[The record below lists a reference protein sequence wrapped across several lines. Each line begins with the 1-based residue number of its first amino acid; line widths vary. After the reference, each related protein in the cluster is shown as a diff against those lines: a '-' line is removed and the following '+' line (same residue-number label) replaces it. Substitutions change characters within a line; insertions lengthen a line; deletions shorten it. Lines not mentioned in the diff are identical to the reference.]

1 MHKKR
6 LFRTPLV
13 ALAALLVVLI
23 VPAAA
28 QANHVTGVDVTC
40 AAGNGPATLVVKF
53 EEFRDREKAVT
64 GTISVDGTVVRTYTG
79 PNDLA
84 PVQWGANTPLPDGT
98 LGADG
103 TLTFVTGNL
112 APGTHTVSVSF
123 SWPYQF
129 GTGSAS
135 KEFSCPPVQP
145 PTTTTP
151 PPTTTTPPPGG
162 GTLPETVVSGIARLN
177 GPSGCV
183 KQAFRASVSGRSIAA
198 VAFFLDGKLVKRIA
212 RERARYTVKVKPGK
226 LGFGRHRV
234 IARVTFS
241 AESGT
246 SARALPLT
254 FRRCA
259 QGAVQPRFT
268 G

>member
-1 MHKKR
+1 MYKKR
-6 LFRTPLV
+6 LFRTPLL
-13 ALAALLVVLI
+13 ALATLLAVLI

-40 AAGNGPATLVVKF
+40 AAGNGPATLVVTF
-53 EEFRDREKAVT
+53 EEFLDREKAVT
-64 GTISVDGTVVRTYTG
+64 GTISVDGTVVRTYAG

-84 PVQWGANTPLPDGT
+84 PVQWDAGSPL
-98 LGADG
+98 ADG
-103 TLTFVTGNL
+103 TLTYVTGNL
-112 APGTHTVSVSF
+112 APGSHTVSVSF
-123 SWPYQF
+123 SWPYKY
-129 GTGSAS
+129 GTGEAS
-135 KEFSCPPVQP
+135 KTFSCPPVQTP
-145 PTTTTP
+145 PTTTP
-151 PPTTTTPPPGG
+151 PPTTTTPPPSG

-198 VAFFLDGKLVKRIA
+198 VAFYVDGKLVKRIA
-212 RERARYTVKVKPGK
+212 KERARYTVKVKPGR

-234 IARVTFS
+234 IARVKFV

-246 SARALPLT
+246 SAQALPLT